1 MPKNIVICCD
11 GTGNEINSNL
21 SNVLKLFR
29 VLVKDADQRV
39 FYHPG
44 VGTIG
49 LQSTWQRLKQET
61 YGVFSL
67 ATGAGLDEDILAAY
81 RFLCETYRSGD
92 RVWLFGFSR
101 GAYTV
106 RVLAAFIHVIGLLP
120 PDQIDLSGYALSV
133 YKNASETSHGTDDK
147 ARNFLDAAWQV
158 RRVAGGYLI
167 PIEFMG
173 VWDTVASV
181 IVPRQDKFLLDLQ
194 TLVFTRTNPSVKK
207 FRQAMAIDER
217 RRMFRLN
224 RWVEPQ
230 NFRPDPFDPSSEVA
244 QDIRQV
250 WFAGVHGDVGGGYPE
265 IESGL
270 SKYPL
275 LWMIAQ
281 AKAAGLRVDDSMVDH
296 LGWGWP
302 RPGSHQVYVPP
313 SPTAQLHDSLT
324 GAWWILEFLPKREKW
339 REWPERKCFL
349 GWYIPDAEPRPIPGA
364 ALTPTPQIPVI
375 HRSVLDRMAADS
387 SYRPINFPA
396 EYSIEEGPS
405 PPAADAAPV
414 AAGPQAEPPPA
425 DLPGPDPVL
434 PG

>member
-11 GTGNEINSNL
+11 GTGNEIKTNL

-29 VLVKDADQRV
+29 VLIKDENQRV

-49 LQSTWQRLKQET
+49 LQSTWERLKQET

-81 RFLCETYRSGD
+81 RFLCQTYQDGD

-120 PDQIDLSGYALSV
+120 RDQIDLAGYALSV
-133 YKNASETSHGTDDK
+133 YKNASENSHGSDEK
-147 ARNFLDAAWQV
+147 AEDFLDQAWQF

-194 TLVFTRTNPSVKK
+194 TLVYTRTNPSVKK
-207 FRQAMAIDER
+207 FRQAMSIDER

-224 RWVEPQ
+224 RWVDPQ
-230 NFRPDPFDPSSEVA
+230 KYRPDPFDASTAIA

-265 IESGL
+265 IDSGL

-281 AKAAGLRVDDSMVDH
+281 AKAAGLRVDDSMVNH

-302 RPGSHQVYVPP
+302 RPPSKHVYVPP
-313 SPTAQLHDSLT
+313 SPTGQLHVSLS
-324 GAWWILEFLPKREKW
+324 GLWWILEFLPKRKKW
-339 REWPERKCFL
+339 QEWPQRKSLL

-364 ALTPTPQIPVI
+364 PLTPIPEKPVI
-375 HRSVLDRMAADS
+375 HRSVLDRMARDS
-387 SYRPINFPA
+387 SYRPINLPA
-396 EYSIEEGPS
+396 DYAIEEGPS
-405 PPAADAAPV
+405 PPV
-414 AAGPQAEPPPA
+414 AGPAPAIPPTDLPPA
-425 DLPGPDPVL
+425 A
-434 PG
+434 

>member
-11 GTGNEINSNL
+11 GTGNEIKTNL

-29 VLVKDADQRV
+29 VLIKDENQRV

-49 LQSTWQRLKQET
+49 LQSTWERLKQET

-81 RFLCETYRSGD
+81 RFLCQTYQDGD

-120 PDQIDLSGYALSV
+120 RDQIDLAGYALSV
-133 YKNASETSHGTDDK
+133 YKNASENSHGSDEK
-147 ARNFLDAAWQV
+147 AEDFLDQAWQF

-194 TLVFTRTNPSVKK
+194 TLVYTRTNPSVKK
-207 FRQAMAIDER
+207 FRQAMSIDER

-224 RWVEPQ
+224 RWVDPQ
-230 NFRPDPFDPSSEVA
+230 KYRPDPFDASTAIA

-265 IESGL
+265 IDSGL

-281 AKAAGLRVDDSMVDH
+281 AKAAGLRVDDSMVNH

-302 RPGSHQVYVPP
+302 RPPSKHVYVPP
-313 SPTAQLHDSLT
+313 SPTGQLHVSLS
-324 GAWWILEFLPKREKW
+324 GLWWILEFLPKRKKW
-339 REWPERKCFL
+339 QEWPQRKSLL

-364 ALTPTPQIPVI
+364 PLTPIPEKPVI
-375 HRSVLDRMAADS
+375 HRSVLDRMARDP
-387 SYRPINFPA
+387 SYRPINLPDPDDYA
-396 EYSIEEGPS
+396 IEEGPS
-405 PPAADAAPV
+405 PPVAGPAPV
-414 AAGPQAEPPPA
+414 IPPTDLPPA
-425 DLPGPDPVL
+425 A
-434 PG
+434 

>member
-1 MPKNIVICCD
+1 MPKNIAICCD

-29 VLVKDADQRV
+29 VLVKEADQRA

-44 VGTIG
+44 VGTMG
-49 LQSTWQRLKQET
+49 LQSTWGRLKQET

-81 RFLCETYRSGD
+81 RFLCETYQSGD
-92 RVWLFGFSR
+92 KVWLFGFSR

-120 PDQIDLSGYALSV
+120 RDQIDLAGYALSV
-133 YKNASETSHGTDDK
+133 YKNASENSHGSDEK
-147 ARNFLDAAWQV
+147 AEDFLDQAWQF

-194 TLVFTRTNPSVKK
+194 TLVYTRTNPSVKK
-207 FRQAMAIDER
+207 FRQAMSIDER

-230 NFRPDPFDPSSEVA
+230 KFRPDPFDPSSAIA

-265 IESGL
+265 TESGL

-281 AKAAGLRVDDSMVDH
+281 AKAAGLRVDDSMVNH

-302 RPGSHQVYVPP
+302 RPPSKHVYVPP
-313 SPTAQLHDSLT
+313 SPTGQLHVSLS
-324 GAWWILEFLPKREKW
+324 GLWWILEFLPKRKKGL
-339 REWPERKCFL
+339 EWPPRKSFL

-364 ALTPTPQIPVI
+364 PLTPIPEKPVI
-375 HRSVLDRMAADS
+375 HRSVLDRMARDP
-387 SYRPINFPA
+387 SYRPINLPA
-396 EYSIEEGPS
+396 DYAIEEGPS
-405 PPAADAAPV
+405 SPLAGSNPA
-414 AAGPQAEPPPA
+414 
-425 DLPGPDPVL
+425 LPG
-434 PG
+434 

>member
-1 MPKNIVICCD
+1 MSKNIVICCD
-11 GTGNEINSNL
+11 GTGNEIKTNL

-29 VLVKDADQRV
+29 VLIKDENQRV

-49 LQSTWQRLKQET
+49 LQSTWERLKQET

-81 RFLCETYRSGD
+81 RFLCQTYQDGD

-120 PDQIDLSGYALSV
+120 RDQIDLAGYALSV
-133 YKNASETSHGTDDK
+133 YKNASENSHGSDEK
-147 ARNFLDAAWQV
+147 AEDFLDQAWQF

-194 TLVFTRTNPSVKK
+194 TLVYTRTNPSVKK
-207 FRQAMAIDER
+207 FRQAMSIDER

-224 RWVEPQ
+224 RWVDPQ
-230 NFRPDPFDPSSEVA
+230 KYRPDPFDASTAIA

-265 IESGL
+265 IDSGL

-281 AKAAGLRVDDSMVDH
+281 AKAAGLRVDDSMVNH

-302 RPGSHQVYVPP
+302 RPPSKHVYVPP
-313 SPTAQLHDSLT
+313 SPTGQLHVSLS
-324 GAWWILEFLPKREKW
+324 GLWWILEFLPKRKKW
-339 REWPERKCFL
+339 LEWPQRKSFL

-364 ALTPTPQIPVI
+364 PLTPIPEKPVI
-375 HRSVLDRMAADS
+375 HRSVLDRMARDP
-387 SYRPINFPA
+387 SYRPINLPA
-396 EYSIEEGPS
+396 DYAIEEGPS
-405 PPAADAAPV
+405 PPVAGPAPV
-414 AAGPQAEPPPA
+414 IPPTDLPPA
-425 DLPGPDPVL
+425 A
-434 PG
+434 